1 MDMMYRIVLS
11 FLGSAV
17 LLIACGNGADHTSQ
31 AAEGPAG
38 RGADIYKAQCTL
50 CHGEDGKL
58 GIGGAKDLT
67 TSTLTKEEMIAV
79 ITHGRGTMMPFN
91 TLLSKD
97 EIEAVADHVLNLGKS
112 E

>member
-1 MDMMYRIVLS
+1 MDMMHRIVHSLFS
-11 FLGSAV
+11 SAV
-17 LLIACGNGADHTSQ
+17 LLIACGNGGDDVAQ
-31 AAEGPAG
+31 RPAG
-38 RGADIYKAQCTL
+38 TSTDGAAIFRSQCTL

-67 TSTLTKEEMIAV
+67 VSNLTKEEMIAV

>member
-1 MDMMYRIVLS
+1 MKALLKIL
-11 FLGSAV
+11 FGTGA
-17 LLIACGNGADHTSQ
+17 LIACGSSDVGNVGE
-31 AAEGPAG
+31 AAKMPAS
-38 RGADIYKAQCTL
+38 RGEMIFNSHCTL

-67 TSTLTKEEMIAV
+67 ASILTKEEIIAV
-79 ITHGRGTMMPFN
+79 ITAGRGTMMPFN
-91 TLLSKD
+91 TILSKD